1 MAIDF
6 DKVQFDA
13 GNPEPRCPCVLLL
26 DTSGSMDG
34 QPMNELNAGLLSL
47 REALLKD
54 ELAMLRIEL
63 AIVTFGSSAELI
75 QDFVSADQFI
85 PPVLSAEGYTPMGSA
100 INLALDQLDD
110 RKRVYKANGVSYY
123 RPWVFLITD
132 GAPSDHWKGAAQRVK
147 EAERDKKVAFFS
159 VGVQGADMAV
169 LGQISIREP
178 IQLKGLNFRDM
189 FVWLSASLSSVS
201 RSSPGDTVALPSPQG
216 WGEV

>member
-6 DKVQFDA
+6 DKVQFDV

-34 QPMNELNAGLLSL
+34 QPMHELNTGLQAL

-85 PPVLSAEGYTPMGSA
+85 PPVLSAEGYTPMGIA